1 MSEKL
6 TIAEAKAAAKR
17 DELAQAAEEKF
28 GEREAQKT
36 FAALD
41 DVRHCLSRYLPRLLS
56 RAWCRSFDSHSCLV
70 HVMQKGRGVVVFE
83 QFRRWWAAGGS
94 TVTPPASPTATD
106 AEPEPFDGGA
116 PSTAAADAGAA
127 DGGAA
132 AIPEGVPPFHGPSEE
147 QVARAQAMWLKED
160 PGDGG
165 VNIETFMCDA
175 TQSLIPTQ
183 PALS

>member
-1 MSEKL
+1 MSGRWGREGSVPSE
-6 TIAEAKAAAKR
+6 EAGV
-17 DELAQAAEEKF
+17 QAVGLVGLVVGIE
-28 GEREAQKT
+28 GE
-36 FAALD
+36 
-41 DVRHCLSRYLPRLLS
+41 VGVGGG
-56 RAWCRSFDSHSCLV
+56 W
-70 HVMQKGRGVVVFE
+70 GRV
-83 QFRRWWAAGGS
+83 
-94 TVTPPASPTATD
+94 
-106 AEPEPFDGGA
+106 
-116 PSTAAADAGAA
+116 GAA